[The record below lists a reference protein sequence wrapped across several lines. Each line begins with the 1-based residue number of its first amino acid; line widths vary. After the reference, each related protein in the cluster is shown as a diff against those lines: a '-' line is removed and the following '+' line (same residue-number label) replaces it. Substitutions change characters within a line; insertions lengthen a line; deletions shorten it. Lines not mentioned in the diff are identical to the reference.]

1 MALRSR
7 TEPTPRY
14 FRDEETGP
22 GRIRLIVNG
31 LGNAHTEG
39 EGQALLG
46 GFPIQYLDK
55 ALELCVLLQESSLLL
70 FKRED
75 VFCCLLENCWLRARG

>member
-1 MALRSR
+1 MGSI
-7 TEPTPRY
+7 
-14 FRDEETGP
+14 

-75 VFCCLLENCWLRARG
+75 VFCCLLENGCLRARGKESG